1 MRRASARFSVFC
13 FQTPRAQQKNA
24 THAATTTTTT
34 PLSKKNQ
41 GTLSGVIGVAV
52 TGRILDAYGGA
63 ASLLGWYNA
72 HAVAAV
78 GCVLASLVFNAF
90 ARGERVFD

>member
-1 MRRASARFSVFC
+1 MLVWP
-13 FQTPRAQQKNA
+13 TLNA
-24 THAATTTTTT
+24 PPPPKTTN
-34 PLSKKNQ
+34 KQ

-63 ASLLGWYNA
+63 SNLLGWYNA